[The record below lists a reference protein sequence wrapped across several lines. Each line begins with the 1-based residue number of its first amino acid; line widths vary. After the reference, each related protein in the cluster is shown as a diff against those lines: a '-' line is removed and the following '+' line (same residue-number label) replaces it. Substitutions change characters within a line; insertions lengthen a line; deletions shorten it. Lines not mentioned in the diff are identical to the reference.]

1 MLKNSQNEEKLINMD
16 SLQTVEITYDRRND
30 RYSISCEYPDYA
42 VIVGEYKTLSIA
54 KKVLNGIR
62 RTYSIGNRV
71 FFMPQDQ
78 EEA

>member
-1 MLKNSQNEEKLINMD
+1 MLICSQNEEKLINMD
-16 SLQTVEITYDRRND
+16 ILQTVEITYDRRND

-42 VIVGEYKTLSIA
+42 VLMGEYRTSSMA
-54 KKVLNGIR
+54 KRVLRDIYRSYNDG
-62 RTYSIGNRV
+62 YRV

>member
-1 MLKNSQNEEKLINMD
+1 MLICSQNEEKLINMD
-16 SLQTVEITYDRRND
+16 TLQTVEITYDRRND

-42 VIVGEYKTLSIA
+42 VLRGEYRTSSMA
-54 KKVLNGIR
+54 KRVLRDIYRSYNDG
-62 RTYSIGNRV
+62 YRV

>member
-1 MLKNSQNEEKLINMD
+1 MLICSQNEEKLINMD
-16 SLQTVEITYDRRND
+16 TLQTVEITYDRRND

-42 VIVGEYKTLSIA
+42 VLMGEYRTSSMA
-54 KKVLNGIR
+54 KRVLRDKYRSYNDG
-62 RTYSIGNRV
+62 YRV